1 MDENILSGIVQPDS
15 TVITKI
21 SEFDFGQVAWKDV
34 SSYAITFGINI
45 IAAVA
50 VLIIGRFIIKHVIR
64 LLQKLMQKRKV
75 EASLY
80 SFFNSLVNIALN
92 FTLAIVVIS
101 IIGIDTSSFIALF
114 ASAGLAIGMA
124 LSGTLQ
130 NFAGGVMILIF
141 HPYRVGD
148 YIESQGFAGTVKEIQ
163 IFNTILVTP
172 DSQTII
178 IPNNVLSTSSLK
190 NYSTSPNRRVDINV
204 EVAYGTKPE
213 DVRKVLNEIIEK
225 DERIMKIGAY
235 APAIPMTS
243 MSSSSII
250 FQMRLW
256 TESANYWGV
265 MFDTTEKV
273 YKELAKA
280 GIEIPFQQ
288 IDVHMK

>member
-21 SEFDFGQVAWKDV
+21 SEFDFGKVAWKDV

-64 LLQKLMQKRKV
+64 LLQKLMQKRKI

-190 NYSTSPNRRVDINV
+190 NYSTAPNRRVDINV

-213 DVRKVLNEIIEK
+213 DVRNVLNAIIEK

>member
-21 SEFDFGQVAWKDV
+21 SEFDFGKVAWKDV

-45 IAAVA
+45 IAAIA

-64 LLQKLMQKRKV
+64 LLQKLMQKRKI